1 MAGEH
6 DRRALLVAW
15 DEAREVLVVVL
26 LIAALLYV
34 AAPMIL
40 YAVRDLDGRAGT
52 SLPLLSWWDLSSA
65 LVNVNA
71 VAGLLLLGAGVSV
84 CTTLAIDMVPRLRQC
99 VFWLSVAVTALAGLT
114 IINMLTTSFPLYG
127 LFRGGNT
134 VALRLSAV
142 LALPAPAALLAG
154 AAAWMARRVVL
165 FG

>member
-1 MAGEH
+1 MAEEH

-40 YAVRDLDGRAGT
+40 YAIRDLDGPAGT
-52 SLPLLSWWDLSSA
+52 SMPLLSWWDLSSA
-65 LVNVNA
+65 LVHVDA

-84 CTTLAIDMVPRLRQC
+84 CTTPADDMVPRLRQY
-99 VFWLSVAVTALAGLT
+99 VFWMSVTVTALAGLA
-114 IINMLTTSFPLYG
+114 IINMLTTSYPLYG
-127 LFRGGNT
+127 LFRGNA

-142 LALPAPAALLAG
+142 LALPAPAGLLAG
-154 AAAWMARRVVL
+154 AAAWMSRRVVR